1 MAALFGS
8 GQRGHTRVVHL
19 DQIVTSWS
27 IAVWR
32 ERDKGR
38 HVITCKEFMTDF
50 GYQLEI
56 GTAADANNPMSSA
69 GDAFASGRDL
79 EQLMTRYQQADT
91 TAVTDL
97 VERLTPQLYRF
108 FASQTDSGSDPEQMV
123 RAAWLLIHQSR
134 HTYRRGEP
142 VLPWLYAIARCV
154 CLDNHRKWRR
164 TASRETGVSP
174 LHASPL
180 HRDETNNI
188 RRFRELAAGL
198 SAGQREVLTLLKVNG
213 LSIEDVARATSTTA
227 EAVKQR
233 ARRGYERLRELLDTA
248 PKAPTSIP

>member
-1 MAALFGS
+1 
-8 GQRGHTRVVHL
+8 
-19 DQIVTSWS
+19 VTFWS
-27 IAVWR
+27 IAAWG

-38 HVITCKEFMTDF
+38 HVITRKEFMADF
-50 GYQLEI
+50 GYQLES
-56 GTAADANNPMSSA
+56 GVAADAHDPMLSD
-69 GDAFASGRDL
+69 GDAFASGPDL

-91 TAVTDL
+91 TAVTEL

-108 FASQTDSGSDPEQMV
+108 FASQTDSRSDAEQMV
-123 RAAWLLIHQSR
+123 RAGWLLIHRSR

-154 CLDNHRKWRR
+154 CLDKHWAWRR

-174 LHASPL
+174 LRASLL
-180 HRDETNNI
+180 HGDEANNI

-213 LSIEDVARATSTTA
+213 LSIEDVARATSSTA
-227 EAVKQR
+227 EAVKR
-233 ARRGYERLRELLDTA
+233 KARRGYERLRELLEPA
-248 PKAPTSIP
+248 PKAPTSMP

>member
-1 MAALFGS
+1 
-8 GQRGHTRVVHL
+8 
-19 DQIVTSWS
+19 VTFWS
-27 IAVWR
+27 IAAWR

-50 GYQLEI
+50 GCQLESRVV
-56 GTAADANNPMSSA
+56 ADAHNPMLSD
-69 GDAFASGRDL
+69 GDALASGPDL
-79 EQLMTRYQQADT
+79 EQLMTRYQQADA

-97 VERLTPQLYRF
+97 VERLTPQLYTF
-108 FASQTDSGSDPEQMV
+108 FASQTDSGSDAEQMV

-142 VLPWLYAIARCV
+142 VLPWLFAIARCV

-164 TASRETGVSP
+164 TVSGEAGVSP

-180 HRDETNNI
+180 HRDETNSI
-188 RRFRELAAGL
+188 RRFEEL

-227 EAVKQR
+227 EAVKR
-233 ARRGYERLRELLDTA
+233 KARRGYERLRELLEPA
-248 PKAPTSIP
+248 SAAPTSIP

>member
-1 MAALFGS
+1 
-8 GQRGHTRVVHL
+8 
-19 DQIVTSWS
+19 
-27 IAVWR
+27 
-32 ERDKGR
+32 
-38 HVITCKEFMTDF
+38 VITCKKFTADF
-50 GYQLEI
+50 EYELES
-56 GTAADANNPMSSA
+56 GVVADAHNPMLSD
-69 GDAFASGRDL
+69 GDALASGPDL
-79 EQLMTRYQQADT
+79 EQLMTRYQQADA

-108 FASQTDSGSDPEQMV
+108 FASQTDSGSDAEQMV

-154 CLDNHRKWRR
+154 CLDNNRKWRR
-164 TASRETGVSP
+164 TASGEAGVSP

-188 RRFRELAAGL
+188 RRFKELAAGL

-227 EAVKQR
+227 EAVKQK
-233 ARRGYERLRELLDTA
+233 ARRGYERLRELLEPA
-248 PKAPTSIP
+248 SKAPSSIP